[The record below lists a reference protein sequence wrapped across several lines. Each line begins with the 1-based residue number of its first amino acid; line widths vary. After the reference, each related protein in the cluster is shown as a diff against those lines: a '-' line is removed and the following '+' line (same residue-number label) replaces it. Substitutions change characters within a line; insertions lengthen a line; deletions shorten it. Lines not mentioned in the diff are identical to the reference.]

1 MYYHCEFIN
10 WLTLAL
16 PFLIL
21 YNKLSI

>member
-21 YNKLSI
+21 YNK